1 MDVLTVP
8 IDSIRPHPRN
18 YRKHPDE
25 QLEHIRASLR
35 QYGQYRPV
43 VTSSDS
49 YILCGEGVWTGC
61 KAEGWETVEVN
72 PMPFPHD
79 DSRAE
84 KLLVLDN
91 EVSRLAE
98 DDDKTL
104 ASLLASIQ
112 QQDETGLQ
120 GTGWDDGELEA
131 ILGNLGEHEFGGTSS
146 DEPVTGEQLGRKWFV
161 GFVLD
166 EQHKRS
172 LGEIIDTEARPG
184 EKQHET
190 LSRLIVM
197 KVVSK

>member
-1 MDVLTVP
+1 VDVLTVP

-79 DSRAE
+79 DPRAE

-91 EVSRLAE
+91 TVSRMAV

-104 ASLLASIQ
+104 AALLASIQ
-112 QQDETGLQ
+112 QTDEQGLS
-120 GTGWDDGELEA
+120 GTGYDDAGLDKMIGELAADDFAEGQ
-131 ILGNLGEHEFGGTSS
+131 LPDEFKEVDPTD
-146 DEPVTGEQLGRKWFV
+146 DEFAHKCPRC
-161 GFVLD
+161 GF
-166 EQHKRS
+166 EWN
-172 LGEIIDTEARPG
+172 DTDD
-184 EKQHET
+184 Q
-190 LSRLIVM
+190 
-197 KVVSK
+197 